1 MIASIFL
8 TRGSLPAY
16 HMHGTRKKR
25 HGLMLQCGECNFPAK
40 PLPHFAGNRAVNMKK
55 AIILSAGQGSRLG
68 HLTDN
73 KPKCL
78 IEFNGRTLLDR
89 QLDALAANSIDEV
102 VVVTGFRDD
111 QIEGALARRGDI
123 GPRVRTVYNPFYKV
137 ADNLGSLFVAR
148 EEIAGDVL
156 VWNGDT
162 LVSEELMARVV
173 GNQTQDGICVTIDR
187 KDGYDEDDMKVVVDD
202 AGRLHAI
209 GKRLDLAEVN
219 AESIGLLAFRGAG
232 AQTFRHAIER
242 AIRTS
247 EGTTIWYLRVIHQ
260 IAQEAPVWT
269 LDINGH
275 EWGEVDFPEDVES
288 AQALTARWD
297 AIRKPV
303 AA

>member
-1 MIASIFL
+1 
-8 TRGSLPAY
+8 
-16 HMHGTRKKR
+16 
-25 HGLMLQCGECNFPAK
+25 
-40 PLPHFAGNRAVNMKK
+40 MKK

-68 HLTDN
+68 HLTDDR
-73 KPKCL
+73 PKCL

-89 QLDALAANSIDEV
+89 QLDALAANGVEEA

-111 QIEGALARRGDI
+111 QIEAALARRGNA

-148 EEIAGDVL
+148 EELEGDLL

-162 LVSEELMARVV
+162 LVSEALMSRVV
-173 GNQTQDGICVTIDR
+173 GNRDRQGICVTIDR
-187 KDGYDEDDMKVVVDD
+187 KDGYEDDDMKVVVAED
-202 AGRLHAI
+202 GGLEAI
-209 GKRLDLAEVN
+209 GKRISEGVN
-219 AESIGLLAFRGAG
+219 GESIGLLAFRGDG
-232 AQTFRHAIER
+232 ARRFRMAIEK
-242 AIRTS
+242 AMRTT

-269 LDINGH
+269 FDIQGE
-275 EWGEVDFPEDVES
+275 EWGEVDFPEDVEA

-297 AIRKPV
+297 EVRKAK